1 MNIGRVIA
9 EKGFVYEKELHLT
22 VMNSFSWIPPDV
34 ASSPFAER
42 KTNMTVE
49 MFGDR
54 SEEYHIEGCFSQ
66 RNYTIYDSAKETMA
80 EIKHK
85 VNAST
90 NVMLGKDV
98 FSLTLKLVR
107 IESQSSS
114 PKSIYSLQ
122 FLCVFMVGEEEA
134 GVGCVFDRSLRG

>member
-1 MNIGRVIA
+1 
-9 EKGFVYEKELHLT
+9 
-22 VMNSFSWIPPDV
+22 
-34 ASSPFAER
+34 
-42 KTNMTVE
+42 MTVG

-122 FLCVFMVGEEEA
+122 FLCVFMVGLEEA
-134 GVGCVFDRSLRG
+134 GAGCVFDLPSNQFFFALVATTGNVN